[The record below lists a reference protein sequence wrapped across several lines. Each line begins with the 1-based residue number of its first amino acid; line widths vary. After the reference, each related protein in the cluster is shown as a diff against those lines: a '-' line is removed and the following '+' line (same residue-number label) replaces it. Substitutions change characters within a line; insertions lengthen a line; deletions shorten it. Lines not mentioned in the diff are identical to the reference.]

1 MYYIFSLTLI
11 FHIFKILHSPHEYAD
26 TSHSHV
32 LFWRNTFS
40 TESFCIAFLY
50 STHAGILLST
60 WTNENMQHEMNWRP
74 ACFPSPDLW
83 RHPPSCIIKIQARA
97 EGTQW
102 PQKIWTAQT
111 PASYI
116 SRVGCYFS
124 KRIQIMLHMLLTG
137 KNFTEFSLLWLWPKR
152 NRKEKKKKLA
162 ILVLLEAI
170 FGEEAYVLL
179 EANFGE
185 DYSGN

>member
-97 EGTQW
+97 EGTHW

-124 KRIQIMLHMLLTG
+124 KRFKLCFICSSQGRILL
-137 KNFTEFSLLWLWPKR
+137 NSLFSDCDQKEIG
-152 NRKEKKKKLA
+152 RKKKKKLA